1 MRNVVLDKRIYD
13 KCNEAIIVSGGA
25 RSGTTIM
32 GKIFHSFEEVEYVF
46 EPPMLFSLFSLLSM
60 LDEGQWKLLYETY
73 LYEEFLINALAGRG
87 INCNRVDDSS
97 IYKVKPNHL
106 IEQRLGCSLPKKDIE
121 CLAGKSK
128 IVYKMPDVVAFFP
141 KLKRY
146 YPGAMIIIMT
156 RKAPEVFNSILEKG
170 WFGSQ
175 TLRQKNLNWPNRFAD
190 GLRIP
195 FWVDP
200 KDDEL
205 WYNMDELH
213 RIAYYYL
220 MVNKPIKQIQGCITV
235 KYDDL
240 IKNPTG
246 TIRSLA
252 DILGLEWGEK
262 TDEIL
267 KTVRRTKK
275 DRDYD
280 ILKQLKPEIRDE
292 VEYYSSIS

>member
-1 MRNVVLDKRIYD
+1 MNGLALDKRIYD
-13 KCNEAIIVSGGA
+13 KCNEAIVVSGGA
-25 RSGTTIM
+25 RSGTTIV
-32 GKIFHSFEEVEYVF
+32 GKILHTFQDVEYTF
-46 EPPMLFSLFSLLSM
+46 EPPMLFSLFALLPVVG
-60 LDEGQWKLLYETY
+60 EGQWKLLYETY
-73 LYEEFLINALAGRG
+73 LYEEFLMNALAGRG
-87 INCNRVDDSS
+87 LNCNSVDDSS
-97 IYKVKPNHL
+97 IFRVKPKEL
-106 IEQRLGCSLPKKDIE
+106 VEERLRYSLRKSDAERQAKDSK
-121 CLAGKSK
+121 LA
-128 IVYKMPDVVAFFP
+128 YKMPDIVPLLP
-141 KLKRY
+141 KVKQY
-146 YPGAMIIIMT
+146 YPGTRIIIMT
-156 RKAPEVFNSILEKG
+156 RKAPEVFNSILEKR
-170 WFGSQ
+170 WLSSQ
-175 TLRQKNLNWPNRFAD
+175 NLKDKNLNWPNRFAD

-220 MVNKPIKQIQGCITV
+220 MINKPIKQIQGCITV

-240 IKNPTG
+240 IKNPIS